1 MAAARWGFTLDSST
15 TTAEPGRLRAA
26 LKPLSVALVLGA
38 ALLALA
44 VSRRSAGAQDEVRID
59 LSTDVQKR
67 IGIVLEAFQAA
78 GDRSSARATAVQAD
92 PILANDL
99 QGSGLFTVS
108 KAWENP
114 GALPAD
120 AQAVVGGKITVSGG
134 TIVLTGEIKD
144 FPARRLIARTD
155 YRGAPSDLRRL
166 VHRFADDVALHLTGE
181 AGIAQTRIAYVQ
193 KGARSSELHVVDV
206 DGFGQRTLT
215 AFRSPLTS
223 PAWTPDGRSL
233 YFSSLRGA
241 AWNLYTLPSGGGT
254 ARQASKGGTLNISP
268 AVAPDGAIAY
278 ASNKEGNSEI
288 YVANADGSGAR
299 RLTVNRSID
308 TSPSWSP
315 SGQRIAFT
323 SDRGGSAQVYVMD
336 RDGGN
341 QRRLISGYSY
351 SDSPDW
357 SPRGD
362 RIAFVVRTGGG
373 FDVYVANADG
383 SNPRPVATAGSNEN
397 PHWSP
402 DGRLLVFCSNR
413 GGSKGLYICDLR
425 GTIVRRI
432 DVPGAAANPAWS
444 PRPAG
449 TAVSGLN
456 DANRSTNPGGSPR

>member
-1 MAAARWGFTLDSST
+1 MAAARWGFTLGSSSST
-15 TTAEPGRLRAA
+15 ARRGA
-26 LKPLSVALVLGA
+26 LPAGLALFALLVLGTRA
-38 ALLALA
+38 EAP
-44 VSRRSAGAQDEVRID
+44 AQDEVRID

-67 IGIVLEAFQAA
+67 IGLVLEAFTSA
-78 GDRSSARATAVQAD
+78 GSGSARTTAVQAD

-99 QGSGLFTVS
+99 AGSGLFTVS
-108 KAWENP
+108 KAWETSS
-114 GALPAD
+114 LPAD
-120 AQAVVGGKITVSGG
+120 AQAVVGGKITISGQ

-155 YRGAPSDLRRL
+155 YRGSMGDLRRL
-166 VHRFADDVALHLTGE
+166 VHRFADDIALHLTGE
-181 AGIAQTRIAYVQ
+181 AGVAQTRIAYVV

-206 DGFGQRTLT
+206 DGFGARQLT
-215 AFRSPLTS
+215 AFKSPLVS
-223 PAWTPDGRSL
+223 PAWSASFGDL
-233 YFSSLRGA
+233 FFASLRGA
-241 AWNLYTLPSGGGT
+241 AWNIYAVPSAGGT
-254 ARQASKGGTLNISP
+254 ARQVSRGGTLNIAP
-268 AVAPDGAIAY
+268 AAGPDGALAY
-278 ASNKEGNSEI
+278 VSNKDGNSEI

-351 SDSPDW
+351 SDSPQW
-357 SPRGD
+357 SPKGD
-362 RIAFVVRTGGG
+362 KLCFVVRTGGK

-383 SNPRPVATAGSNEN
+383 SNARALQTEGSNEN

-402 DGRLLVFCSNR
+402 DGRLIVFSSNR
-413 GGSKGLYICDLR
+413 AGGKNLYITDLR

-449 TAVSGLN
+449 PALSG
-456 DANRSTNPGGSPR
+456 ANATTTNPGGSKR

>member
-1 MAAARWGFTLDSST
+1 MAAARWGFTLGSST
-15 TTAEPGRLRAA
+15 RIARPRAGLRLAA
-26 LKPLSVALVLGA
+26 VPSAL
-38 ALLALA
+38 ALLALLFA
-44 VSRRSAGAQDEVRID
+44 RADAPAQDEVRID

-67 IGIVLEAFQAA
+67 IGLVLEAFQAA
-78 GDRSSARATAVQAD
+78 GDRQSARATAVQAD

-99 QGSGLFTVS
+99 AGSGLFDVA
-108 KAWENP
+108 KAWENT

-120 AQAVVGGKITVSGG
+120 AQAVVGGKITVTGN

-155 YRGAPSDLRRL
+155 YRGSAAELRRL
-166 VHRFADDVALHLTGE
+166 VHRFADDIALHLTGE

-193 KGARSSELHVVDV
+193 KGKRSSELWVVDV
-206 DGFGQRTLT
+206 DGFGGRPLT

-223 PAWTPDGRSL
+223 PAWSGDGRDL

-241 AWNLYTLPSGGGT
+241 AWNLYSVPSAGGG
-254 ARQASKGGTLNISP
+254 ARQASRGGSLNIAP
-268 AVAPDGAIAY
+268 AIAPDGAVAY
-278 ASNKEGNSEI
+278 ASNKDGNSEI

-308 TSPSWSP
+308 TSPAWSP
-315 SGQRIAFT
+315 TGQRIAFT

-341 QRRLISGYSY
+341 QRRLIAGFSY
-351 SDSPDW
+351 SDSPNW

-362 RIAFVVRTGGG
+362 KIAFVVRTGGG

-383 SNPRPVATAGSNEN
+383 SNPRAVATAGSNEN

-402 DGRLLVFCSNR
+402 DGRLLVFSSNR
-413 GGSKGLYICDLR
+413 GGAKGLYIADLR

-449 TAVSGLN
+449 VPVSGLN
-456 DANRSTNPGGSPR
+456 DANRTTNPGGRSR